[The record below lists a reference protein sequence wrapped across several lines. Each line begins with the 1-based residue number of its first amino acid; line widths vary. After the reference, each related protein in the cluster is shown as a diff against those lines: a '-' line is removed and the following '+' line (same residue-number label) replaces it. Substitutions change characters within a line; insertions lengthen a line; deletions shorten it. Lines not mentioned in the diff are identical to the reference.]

1 MAVPVGIK
9 VPSVKQTAGNP
20 EVETPA
26 KVFSRGPG
34 SKLTYG
40 SKAPASVSA
49 QLKPPVA
56 SKRVSNRG
64 ARLRKQF

>member
-1 MAVPVGIK
+1 MAIAEGIK
-9 VPSVKQTAGNP
+9 VPSTAQKTAYP

-40 SKAPASVSA
+40 PKAAASVKSA
-49 QLKPPVA
+49 LKPPVA